1 MTGKGTGMDCW
12 RVLPLLT
19 LAALAQ
25 VVTAR
30 PAAAVDLDCL
40 IAPYVSVSVTTQAAG
55 VLETVTVDR
64 GDLVTEAQVLATL
77 ESSVERAAV
86 AAGSARAE
94 LANRRLAE
102 LELNRSIA
110 ELNQRMLRSPIT
122 GVVVKRFLHPGEFVN
137 RNPILELAQLDPL
150 RVEVFAPISLLGRLA
165 VGMRGQVMPEAPVG
179 GTHGARV
186 TVVDRVVDAASSTFG
201 VRLELSNPNYKIPAG
216 LKCRVRF

>member
-1 MTGKGTGMDCW
+1 MTGAVSRVTRS
-12 RVLPLLT
+12 RVLSLM
-19 LAALAQ
+19 ALVALVQ
-25 VVTAR
+25 AVTAG

-40 IAPYVSVSVTTQAAG
+40 IAPHVTVSVTTQAAG

-64 GDLVTEAQVLATL
+64 GDLVAEAQVLATL

-86 AAGSARAE
+86 AASGARAE

-102 LELNRSIA
+102 LELNRAIA
-110 ELNQRMLRSPIT
+110 ELNQRTLRSPIT

-150 RVEVFAPISLLGRLA
+150 RVEVFTPIALLGKLA
-165 VGMRGQVMPEAPVG
+165 VGMRAQVMPEAPIG
-179 GTHGARV
+179 GSYAARV

-201 VRLELSNPNYKIPAG
+201 VRLELPNPNYRIPAG